1 METDKKQK
9 KEKKQK
15 TNKKQKKQIIYRTKE
30 ERQEEVKEILNQL
43 SKFDLN
49 LKYEPIKKLYK
60 LFKEY
65 INEDRRI
72 EVNIPFPEID
82 RRIKGLLAISVRE
95 NTLINL
101 KHEKF

>member
-1 METDKKQK
+1 MKTDKKLKTDK
-9 KEKKQK
+9 KK
-15 TNKKQKKQIIYRTKE
+15 KKQIVYRTKE
-30 ERQEEVKEILNQL
+30 ERQEEVKQILNQL

-49 LKYEPIKKLYK
+49 VKYEPIKKLYK

-82 RRIKGLLAISVRE
+82 RRIKGLLAISIKEDTYV
-95 NTLINL
+95 NL
-101 KHEKF
+101 KYEKF